1 MQLNSRIFE
10 ERVNY
15 AYCTVVTYKENMWA
29 VVFQKDFFC
38 INDLPVNQVD

>member
-10 ERVNY
+10 EKVNY
-15 AYCTVVTYKENMWA
+15 AYCTVVTKENMWA

-38 INDLPVNQVD
+38 INDLPINQVD